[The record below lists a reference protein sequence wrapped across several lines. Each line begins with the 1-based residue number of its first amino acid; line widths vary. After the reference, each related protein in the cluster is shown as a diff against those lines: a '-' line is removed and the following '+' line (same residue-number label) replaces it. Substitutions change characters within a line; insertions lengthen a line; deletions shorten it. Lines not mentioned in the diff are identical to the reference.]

1 MSPGRHHTPL
11 PSSAPCP
18 SHCRAFQTPQT
29 ALDHPQMPRTCP
41 APATRQEAGRGFGDA
56 ERSSGN
62 LSSTP
67 PPLHCPETCSHK
79 YGLVLRK
86 HYHIMSNVVRQHCNR
101 CISKVKQ
108 LERSRCCMEVCIQQ
122 RYMMQSSQISGS
134 ETTCLPRCQYE

>member
-11 PSSAPCP
+11 PISVPCP
-18 SHCRAFQTPQT
+18 SNCRAFQTPQT
-29 ALDHPQMPRTCP
+29 ALDHHQMPRTCP

-101 CISKVKQ
+101 CISKVKTVGKVQ
-108 LERSRCCMEVCIQQ
+108 MLH
-122 RYMMQSSQISGS
+122 GS
-134 ETTCLPRCQYE
+134 LHPAAMHDAIKPDIWF